1 MKSFGST
8 LAILGILAIVLDF
21 VNMVP
26 KVLAWIYS
34 WGDGVAW
41 GIKIGL
47 IVVGG
52 LLWLRGWQRV
62 RAAAELTTNIKRL
75 NVEFKQSGGL

>member
-1 MKSFGST
+1 MQNIGST
-8 LAILGILAIVLDF
+8 LAILGILAIFLDF
-21 VNMVP
+21 FNRVP
-26 KVLAWIYS
+26 KVLAWIYN

-52 LLWLRGWQRV
+52 LLWLLGGDESD
-62 RAAAELTTNIKRL
+62 AAAEADD
-75 NVEFKQSGGL
+75 

>member
-1 MKSFGST
+1 MKRFGST

-47 IVVGG
+47 IVGGG
-52 LLWLRGWQRV
+52 LLWLLGGNESD
-62 RAAAELTTNIKRL
+62 AAAEADD
-75 NVEFKQSGGL
+75 